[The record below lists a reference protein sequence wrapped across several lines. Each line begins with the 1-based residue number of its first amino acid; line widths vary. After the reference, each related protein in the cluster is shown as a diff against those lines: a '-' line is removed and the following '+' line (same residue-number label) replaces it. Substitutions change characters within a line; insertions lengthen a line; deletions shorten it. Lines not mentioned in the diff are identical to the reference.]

1 MGNKITLNTLNSNSN
16 NNSNINKNIL
26 NVPDD
31 PIIPYIDGDGIGPE
45 IWRTARHVFDSAVE
59 KAYNGKRKVE
69 WMEVLAGGK
78 SFEKTKSWLPDE
90 TLDAFREY
98 LVGIKGPLTTPI
110 GKGIRSINVA
120 LRQKLDLYV
129 CLRPVKYYGGIET
142 PVRRPDK
149 VDMVIFRENTED
161 IYAGIEFKAGT
172 EDNTKFLKFL
182 EENFPERFEKIR
194 FGTLEK
200 TNEFHKSG
208 NIPLA
213 EETEVGIGIKVI
225 SKTGSHRLMKAA
237 MNYAIENKR
246 KSITIVHKGNI
257 MKFTSGAF
265 RDWCYELAE
274 DQYPEYVYTMMQ
286 WEKSFLAEGR
296 EAADKE
302 LNEAIDIGKIIIK
315 DSIADNALQKVL
327 TDPQDFDI
335 IASANLDGDYLSD
348 AIAAEVGGIGIA
360 PGANINFVTGHA
372 IFEATHGT
380 APSFAGLDKVNP
392 SSLILSGMM
401 MFKYLGWTEVSDFI
415 EKGVRG
421 AIKSKSVTFDFA
433 RQMVGAKEVK
443 CSEFG
448 QEIINHF
455 D

>member
-16 NNSNINKNIL
+16 INSNIKKNIL

-31 PIIPYIDGDGIGPE
+31 PIIPFIDGDGIGPE
-45 IWRTARHVFDSAVE
+45 IWKTARHVFDSAVE
-59 KAYNGKRKVE
+59 KAYNGKKKVE
-69 WMEVLAGGK
+69 WMEVLAGEK

-142 PVRRPDK
+142 PVRRPEK

-172 EDNTKFLKFL
+172 EDNIKFLKFL
-182 EENFPERFEKIR
+182 EENFPDRFEKIR

-200 TNEFHKSG
+200 TNEFHTSG
-208 NIPLA
+208 NIPHA

-265 RDWCYELAE
+265 RDWCYELTE
-274 DQYPEYVYTMMQ
+274 EQYPEYVYTMMQ
-286 WEKSFLAEGR
+286 WEKTFLSEGR

-302 LNEAIDIGKIIIK
+302 LNEAINIGKIIIK

-327 TDPQDFDI
+327 TDPQDFDV

-401 MFKYLGWTEVSDFI
+401 MFKYLGWNEVSDYI
-415 EKGVRG
+415 EKVVRG
-421 AIKSKSVTFDFA
+421 AIESKSVT
-433 RQMVGAKEVK
+433 
-443 CSEFG
+443 
-448 QEIINHF
+448 
-455 D
+455 

>member
-16 NNSNINKNIL
+16 NNSVITENIL

-31 PIIPYIDGDGIGPE
+31 PVIPYIDGDGIGPE

-59 KAYNGKRKVE
+59 KAYKGKRKVE
-69 WMEVLAGGK
+69 WMEVLAGEK
-78 SFEKTKSWLPDE
+78 SFAKTKNWLPDE

-98 LVGIKGPLTTPI
+98 MVGIKGPLTTPI

-142 PVRRPDK
+142 PVRRPEK

-172 EDNTKFLKFL
+172 EDNIKFLKFL
-182 EENFPERFEKIR
+182 EENFPDRFEKIR

-200 TNEFHKSG
+200 TNEFHTSG
-208 NIPLA
+208 NIPHA

-237 MNYAIENKR
+237 MNYTIENKR

-265 RDWCYELAE
+265 RDWCYEVAE

-286 WEKSFLAEGR
+286 WEKTFLSKGR
-296 EAADKE
+296 EAADKD
-302 LNEAIDIGKIIIK
+302 LNEAINSGKIIIK

-327 TDPQDFDI
+327 TDPQDFDV

-401 MFKYLGWTEVSDFI
+401 MFKYLGWNEVSDYI

-421 AIKSKSVTFDFA
+421 AIESKSVTFDFA

-448 QEIINHF
+448 QEIIDHF

>member
-16 NNSNINKNIL
+16 NNSVITENIL
-26 NVPDD
+26 YVPDD
-31 PIIPYIDGDGIGPE
+31 PVIPYIDGDGIGPE
-45 IWRTARHVFDSAVE
+45 IWKTARNVFDSAVE
-59 KAYNGKRKVE
+59 KAYKGKRKVE
-69 WMEVLAGGK
+69 WMEVLAGEK
-78 SFEKTKSWLPDE
+78 SFEKTKNWLPDE

-98 LVGIKGPLTTPI
+98 MVGIKGPLTTPI

-172 EDNTKFLKFL
+172 EDNIKFLKFL
-182 EENFPERFEKIR
+182 EENFPDRFEKIR

-200 TNEFHKSG
+200 TNEFHTSG
-208 NIPLA
+208 NIPHA
-213 EETEVGIGIKVI
+213 EEAEVGIGIKVI

-237 MNYAIENKR
+237 MNYTIENKR

-265 RDWCYELAE
+265 RDWCYEVAE

-286 WEKSFLAEGR
+286 WEKTFLSNGR
-296 EAADKE
+296 EAADKD
-302 LNEAIDIGKIIIK
+302 LNEAIKSGKIIIK

-327 TDPQDFDI
+327 TDPQEFDV

-401 MFKYLGWTEVSDFI
+401 MFKYLGWNEVSDYI

-421 AIKSKSVTFDFA
+421 AIESKSVTFDFA

-448 QEIINHF
+448 QEIIDHF
-455 D
+455 E